1 MVIHVIGT
9 INGQINEG
17 MRNIATHISREL
29 EEDNIVLYS
38 RLKQL
43 HLIVANSLKSDTT
56 LIFARANK
64 MLYWLTKLVTKF
76 CKNVWIVLVQKPDM
90 DFMALNNK
98 KTLKC
103 SYLSI
108 TKKDLEGIKI
118 LPGKKKC
125 LFPVGIKKE
134 KFSPVNAQRQSELK
148 EKYGFNPQKPLI
160 VHVGHCSAGRGLED
174 FTKIKNV
181 QTLIVASGMFENE
194 EVIKRLQEEKI
205 NIYRGYIDNIEEIYQ
220 MADIYLFPTRSA
232 EFVISIP
239 LSVME
244 ALSCG
249 VPVIGYENFVN
260 LNEIACI
267 NGSIILVQNADEIE
281 KVIPEAMVKK
291 KNQSLLTKTFS
302 WKESAQIIL
311 EILKEESA

>member
-17 MRNIATHISREL
+17 MRNIATHIPREL

-103 SYLSI
+103 SYLTI
-108 TKKDLEGIKI
+108 TK
-118 LPGKKKC
+118 
-125 LFPVGIKKE
+125 
-134 KFSPVNAQRQSELK
+134 
-148 EKYGFNPQKPLI
+148 
-160 VHVGHCSAGRGLED
+160 
-174 FTKIKNV
+174 
-181 QTLIVASGMFENE
+181 
-194 EVIKRLQEEKI
+194 
-205 NIYRGYIDNIEEIYQ
+205 
-220 MADIYLFPTRSA
+220 
-232 EFVISIP
+232 
-239 LSVME
+239 
-244 ALSCG
+244 
-249 VPVIGYENFVN
+249 
-260 LNEIACI
+260 
-267 NGSIILVQNADEIE
+267 
-281 KVIPEAMVKK
+281 
-291 KNQSLLTKTFS
+291 
-302 WKESAQIIL
+302 
-311 EILKEESA
+311 